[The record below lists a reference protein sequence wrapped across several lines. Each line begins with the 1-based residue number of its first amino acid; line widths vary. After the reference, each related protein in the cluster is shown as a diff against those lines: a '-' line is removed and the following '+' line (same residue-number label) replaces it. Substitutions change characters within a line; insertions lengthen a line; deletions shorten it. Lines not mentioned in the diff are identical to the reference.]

1 MLACYI
7 HSCRANH
14 VWQTRLADAWPL
26 PGRQHSA
33 HPRSSSKRWRLFTAR
48 FSATA
53 IANCH
58 RVSSATTIQG
68 HPLQSRQMPTRRAT
82 KGVVIR
88 RQQHLKYVSCH
99 CERSKK
105 CCGRRGCGDV
115 KGCCRRYV
123 VMWLIYRANLWIER
137 TDGRTNGRTDGNAKC
152 SVVICCW
159 CVWKP
164 ATNSL
169 QWHLIAWLPDC
180 QGCHGYVEGGGGVG
194 KWRSCTVA
202 GSWHD
207 LHAKL

>member
-1 MLACYI
+1 MVSRIIALIDQLRHLIDKITIIKRLCSLVTFTLAAPIMFDRHDWPMPGRC
-7 HSCRANH
+7 
-14 VWQTRLADAWPL
+14 LADSIARTPAPHL
-26 PGRQHSA
+26 SGDDYSCA
-33 HPRSSSKRWRLFTAR
+33 VTTAR

-123 VMWLIYRANLWIER
+123 VM
-137 TDGRTNGRTDGNAKC
+137 
-152 SVVICCW
+152 
-159 CVWKP
+159 
-164 ATNSL
+164 
-169 QWHLIAWLPDC
+169 
-180 QGCHGYVEGGGGVG
+180 
-194 KWRSCTVA
+194 
-202 GSWHD
+202 
-207 LHAKL
+207 